1 MKLIEKLDDQTQE
14 DIRTISDILSQSSY
28 ECYMVGGCVRD
39 LLLDRSV
46 KDIDITT
53 NAEPQVVQKLFKRT
67 VPTGIQHGTIT
78 VLFGKRPYEVTT
90 YRAEGTYSDARRPD
104 TITFAKTLSEDLSR
118 RDFTINALAY
128 DPTADV
134 LRDEHGGLDDLERK
148 VIRTIGKAH
157 DRFFEDGLRTVRACR
172 FASVLDFTIE
182 EETFRAICDPVIH
195 ARTAKVA
202 VERFS
207 DELRKGLSGPFPARL
222 IELLEDTGL
231 MNLFIPYRAPR
242 PQIQKLSALSNMEN
256 RLGCYVHFICMR
268 ETDPMASIELIA
280 KQLKLSNESMAHA
293 IRTHRFL
300 LADAG
305 DLSNIE
311 EQIRQ
316 RKFCAW
322 LKKTCADPL
331 SILSESHE
339 LAIIHSPLQTLIP
352 VWKEMIQN
360 DPLVAKDLALNGNDI
375 QELGFSGKEIG
386 TAQASAIEYLYRWPG
401 RNTREDLT
409 QFLLGK
415 RSSSS

>member
-1 MKLIEKLDDQTQE
+1 MKLIDKLDDQTRE

-39 LLLDRSV
+39 LLLGRPV

-67 VPTGIQHGTIT
+67 VPTGLQHGTIT
-78 VLFGKRPYEVTT
+78 VLFEKRSYEVTT

-134 LRDEHGGLDDLERK
+134 LQDEHGGLDDLK
-148 VIRTIGKAH
+148 QKIIRTIGKAH

-172 FASVLDFTIE
+172 FASVLDFRIE
-182 EETFRAICDPVIH
+182 EETFKAICDPAIH
-195 ARTAKVA
+195 ERTKKVA

-207 DELRKGLSGPFPARL
+207 DELRKGLSGPFPSRL

-231 MNLFIPYRAPR
+231 MNLFLPYKAPR
-242 PQIQKLSALSNMEN
+242 PELQKLSLLSNVEN
-256 RLGCYVHFICMR
+256 RLGCYLHFICMR
-268 ETDPMASIELIA
+268 EKDPVTSIESTA
-280 KQLKLSNESMAHA
+280 KKLKLSNETAAHA

-300 LADAG
+300 LASAG
-305 DLSNIE
+305 DLNDVE
-311 EQIRQ
+311 EQIDQ
-316 RKFCAW
+316 RRFCAW
-322 LKKTCADPL
+322 LKKTSADPL
-331 SILSESHE
+331 SILDDSSE
-339 LAIIHSPLQTLIP
+339 LASIQSSLHTLIP
-352 VWKEMIQN
+352 VWKTMIQN

-386 TAQASAIEYLYRWPG
+386 TAQASALEYLYRWPG